1 MRIVGMCLLT
11 VVRIVALIL
20 TIPLMLLSVSIEIV
34 GKWVSL
40 FASLILI
47 GNLAIIMSIFG
58 FMTALGNDI
67 ILQADPLDRLSY
79 PLSSYEPSQS
89 KVLASHL
96 LKQVGFRLQQPKGF
110 YL

>member
-1 MRIVGMCLLT
+1 MRIVGRCLLT
-11 VVRIVALIL
+11 VVKIVALIL

-34 GKWVSL
+34 GNWVSL
-40 FASLILI
+40 FASLI

-89 KVLASHL
+89 KVLAYHL

>member
-1 MRIVGMCLLT
+1 MRIVGRCLLT
-11 VVRIVALIL
+11 VVKIVALIL

-34 GKWVSL
+34 GNWVSL
-40 FASLILI
+40 FASLI

>member
-1 MRIVGMCLLT
+1 MRIVGRCLLT
-11 VVRIVALIL
+11 VVRIVAFIL

-40 FASLILI
+40 FASLI

-67 ILQADPLDRLSY
+67 ILQADPSDR
-79 PLSSYEPSQS
+79 
-89 KVLASHL
+89 
-96 LKQVGFRLQQPKGF
+96 QQTKPENIEK
-110 YL
+110 

>member
-1 MRIVGMCLLT
+1 MRIVGRCLLT

-20 TIPLMLLSVSIEIV
+20 TIPLMLLSVSIDIV

-40 FASLILI
+40 FASLM

-58 FMTALGNDI
+58 FMTGLGNDI

>member
-1 MRIVGMCLLT
+1 MRIVGRCLLT

-40 FASLILI
+40 FASLI

-58 FMTALGNDI
+58 FMTGFWTNEECLYYLVFGLAFDI
-67 ILQADPLDRLSY
+67 VP
-79 PLSSYEPSQS
+79 
-89 KVLASHL
+89 VLITEIAKGGGDLISDLL
-96 LKQVGFRLQQPKGF
+96 LKI
-110 YL
+110 